1 LGDASNEDILEMIQ
15 GKETLEFFKQIKGK
29 VWVSETFFSIQG
41 EGKHVGVPA
50 VFLRTQGCNLL
61 CRWPCDT
68 IPVWR
73 EGELYAYEELYAL
86 WCRNGWDTALKKN
99 AHLIL
104 TGGEPLTRQDELTS
118 FVQYL
123 SRKGLRPFIETET
136 NATIL
141 PKGKFNRFI
150 THYTCS
156 PKLSNSGMP
165 RERRY
170 REKVLEFFSVN
181 SKAVFKFVIER
192 REDTKEVLRD
202 FVLKFNLSPSKVY
215 LMPESTNN
223 MELNEK
229 SPWLVEV
236 CKQYGFNF
244 SSRLHLSI
252 WDQAT
257 GV

>member
-1 LGDASNEDILEMIQ
+1 
-15 GKETLEFFKQIKGK
+15 
-29 VWVSETFFSIQG
+29 
-41 EGKHVGVPA
+41 
-50 VFLRTQGCNLL
+50 
-61 CRWPCDT
+61 
-68 IPVWR
+68 
-73 EGELYAYEELYAL
+73 
-86 WCRNGWDTALKKN
+86 
-99 AHLIL
+99 
-104 TGGEPLTRQDELTS
+104 
-118 FVQYL
+118 
-123 SRKGLRPFIETET
+123 
-136 NATIL
+136 
-141 PKGKFNRFI
+141 
-150 THYTCS
+150 
-156 PKLSNSGMP
+156 MP